1 MNNFNFKN
9 AFPDTP
15 QRFKNRVSMTLNNL
29 PDKEENGEMEN
40 KIKTSKIS
48 FRKKIV
54 VTIATVMVLGTTAL
68 AAGKVFSIISVT
80 SSKPTY
86 TEIPTQEVMKTDFGF
101 APKSVD
107 EFENGYKFKS
117 GHTVKLEGL
126 DEKGNSLD
134 KSKAID
140 FVYENGKQNFT
151 LTMEKKVIGEN
162 LEDMKV
168 VDTYNGLELSY
179 LSYANKCVSPDYKMT
194 EQDKKDEA
202 SGKYVFSVG
211 SDKVEVDTV
220 QFLIWEQDSIHYS
233 FTAIN
238 SKLTK
243 DDLVK
248 MAHEVIDVK

>member
-40 KIKTSKIS
+40 KIKTSKVS

-54 VTIATVMVLGTTAL
+54 VTIATVMVLGTTTL
-68 AAGKVFSIISVT
+68 AAGKVFSIL
-80 SSKPTY
+80 SSSSNIPTY
-86 TEIPTQEVMKTDFGF
+86 TKMPTQEVMNNEFGF
-101 APKSVD
+101 APKTI
-107 EFENGYKFKS
+107 EKFENGYEFKS
-117 GHTVKLEGL
+117 GHIVNNEGL
-126 DEKGNSLD
+126 DEKGNTLS
-134 KSKAID
+134 KSKNLD
-140 FVYENGKQNFT
+140 FVYKNGKEDIT
-151 LTMEKKVIGEN
+151 LSMEGKMIGEN
-162 LEDMKV
+162 SEDMKV

-179 LSYANKCVSPDYKMT
+179 LSYANKCVPPDYKMT

-202 SGKYVFSVG
+202 SGKYVFSIG
-211 SDKVEVDTV
+211 SAKVEVDTV
-220 QFLIWEQDSIHYS
+220 QFLSWEQDGIYYS
-233 FTAIN
+233 FLATN

-248 MAHEVIDVK
+248 MAHEVIDAK

>member
-40 KIKTSKIS
+40 KIKTSKVS

-68 AAGKVFSIISVT
+68 AGGKVFSILG
-80 SSKPTY
+80 SSSNIPTY
-86 TEIPTQEVMKTDFGF
+86 TKIPTQEVMNNEFGF
-101 APKSVD
+101 VPKSV
-107 EFENGYKFKS
+107 EKFENGYEFKS
-117 GHTVKLEGL
+117 GHIVNNEGL
-126 DEKGNSLD
+126 DEKGNTLS
-134 KSKAID
+134 KSKDLD
-140 FVYENGKQNFT
+140 FVYKNGKEDIT
-151 LTMEKKVIGEN
+151 LSMEGKMIGEN
-162 LEDMKV
+162 SEDMKV
-168 VDTYNGLELSY
+168 VDKYNGLELSY
-179 LSYANKCVSPDYKMT
+179 LSSTYKFVPSDYKMT

-211 SDKVEVDTV
+211 SDKVEVNV
-220 QFLIWEQDSIHYS
+220 FKFLSWEQDGIYYS
-233 FTAIN
+233 FTAMD
-238 SKLTK
+238 SKLDK

-248 MAHEVIDVK
+248 MAHEVIDAK

>member
-29 PDKEENGEMEN
+29 PDKEDNGEMEN
-40 KIKTSKIS
+40 KIKTSKVS

-68 AAGKVFSIISVT
+68 AAGKVFSVISVT
-80 SSKPTY
+80 SNKPTY
-86 TEIPTQEVMKTDFGF
+86 TKMPTHEVMNNDFGF
-101 APKSVD
+101 APKSVA

-126 DEKGNSLD
+126 DEKGNSLN

-140 FVYENGKQNFT
+140 FVYENGEENIT
-151 LTMEKKVIGEN
+151 LTMEGKMIGEN
-162 LEDMKV
+162 SEDMKV

-179 LSYANKCVSPDYKMT
+179 LSYENKCVPPDYKMT
-194 EQDKKDEA
+194 EQDKKEEA

-211 SDKVEVDTV
+211 SDKVEVNV
-220 QFLIWEQDSIHYS
+220 FKFLSWEQDGIYYS
-233 FTAIN
+233 FLATN

-248 MAHEVIDVK
+248 MAHEVIDAK